1 MTKEE
6 MIKVE
11 NQSKEL
17 VENLKRLHDSG
28 IKFQIETESLHE
40 LNKRLTEFVGETSK
54 LSGESHEIIKKIK
67 ETSILEITDSI
78 QDIRNEAEESTK
90 KIQELVETNKGS
102 IITAS
107 ERNFRNFEER
117 LTSSVEEVPNKVKGH
132 YVEIQ
137 RQIVEVMDRLSGIED
152 LEKKQESILK
162 SIDLL
167 DKKIIKTNQ
176 TTTYL
181 AIGIAVSI
189 VLSLMNIFIG

>member
-17 VENLKRLHDSG
+17 VENLKKLHDSG

-40 LNKRLTEFVGETSK
+40 LNKSLTEFVGETSK

-102 IITAS
+102 IIAAS
-107 ERNFRNFEER
+107 ERNLRNLEER
-117 LTSSVEEVPNKVKGH
+117 LTSAVED
-132 YVEIQ
+132 IA
-137 RQIVEVMDRLSGIED
+137 
-152 LEKKQESILK
+152 KKQESIEK
-162 SIDLL
+162 SIEAL

-189 VLSLMNIFIG
+189 ALGLMNIFIG